1 MNDLSPSAAALAR
14 SRSVTA
20 VLGPTNTGK
29 THYAIDRM
37 LAYGS
42 GMIGLPLRLLA
53 REVYNRAVARVGAEK
68 VALVTGEEK
77 IKPEGARYW
86 VCTVEAMPRDIE
98 VDFVAVD
105 EVQIAA
111 DFERGHVF
119 TDRILHARGLH
130 ETLLLGAD
138 TMRPILARLL
148 PGAQFVTRPR
158 LSNLAYAGEKKITR
172 LPPRS
177 AAVAFSAD
185 EVYAIAELVR
195 RQRGGAAVVL
205 GALSPRTRNAQV
217 ELYQNGDVDVLVA
230 TDAIGMGLNLDVE
243 HVAFASARKFD
254 GFQFRNLTPAEL
266 GQIAG
271 RAGRH
276 LRDGTFGVT
285 ARVEP
290 FDAEL
295 VRRLETHDFEP
306 VRMLQWRNPRL
317 DFRSLAALRQSLARP
332 ASEAG
337 LVRAP
342 AGEDVEVLELAARAP
357 EIAALA
363 ASAGDVARLWEAAQI
378 PDYRKV
384 SPASHAE
391 LCIDVFRFLQGRGRI
406 PDDWFAR
413 HVNQS
418 DRLDGDIDT
427 LSTRIAHMRTWTFV
441 ANRPDWLDDPEHWR
455 ETTRALEDKLSDALH
470 DRLTQ
475 RFVDRRTSVL
485 MRRLRENAAM
495 DAEINDAGEVTIEGQ
510 PVGRMQGFQFTLQ
523 ATADPEH
530 AKAMRAA
537 AQKALAASIQTRAE
551 KVAEAGNDAFVLASN
566 GAIRWIGEEIARL
579 SPGDSEL
586 EPRVRLLADDS
597 LSGSHR
603 DWVQARLEAWVRHH
617 VGTLLKPLFD
627 LRTGTGL
634 EGLARGIAF
643 RLVEELGVLERVKV
657 AEDVKNLDQAAR
669 SALRA
674 LGVRFGAYHIFVPA
688 TMKPKPRELAAQL
701 WGLRHGGLSPEAL
714 QELPQLA
721 SAGRT
726 SIKVDPAIPKP
737 VYRVVGYKV
746 LGERAV
752 RVDILERLADIIRP
766 LIAYRPGLT
775 QARPPKGAAEGDG
788 FTVTV
793 EMTSLAG
800 CSGEDF
806 ASILRGLGY
815 RAETRPRAE
824 HEAKLAA
831 ANAAADDAEA
841 RAAAER
847 AAAEARKQAESAASM
862 VADPPAA
869 SESSTDSAAR
879 DTDAPGSAAA
889 ESASTPADEVAA
901 PEEPVSAE
909 PAEVPAAQLAAIEG
923 AAAVAGPELAPA
935 EIGPAAEAD
944 ASPEPAQSQAEIP
957 REGPPPSETEAA
969 ATQAPEAIA
978 GDAEPPP
985 ADAAGA
991 EPATPAPPE
1000 TVEIWRPARFE
1011 RRPHDRAGQGRPDRR
1026 GPRRAPGAEAPAG
1039 APERRGRPDRRPR
1052 PGQPGSPPPAEGAA
1066 ASAEGAA
1073 VRPPRPPPREERSRQ
1088 ERFRTPDRPQR
1099 RPDGER
1105 PPGPG
1110 GQSDRPRGPR
1120 PDRDRERDRAPRVFS
1135 SEQSGQSR
1143 GPDPDSP
1150 FAKLAQLRAQM
1161 ESDKKS

>member
-1 MNDLSPSAAALAR
+1 MNDLSPSAVALAR

-53 REVYNRAVARVGAEK
+53 REVYNRAVARVGADK

-86 VCTVEAMPRDIE
+86 VCTVEAMPRDIT

-119 TDRILHARGLH
+119 TDRLLHARGLH

-138 TMRPILARLL
+138 TMRPILGRLL

-217 ELYQNGDVDVLVA
+217 ELYQNGDVDVIVA

-332 ASEAG
+332 AAEPG

-342 AGEDVEVLELAARAP
+342 AGEDVEVLELAARDP
-357 EIAALA
+357 QIAALA
-363 ASAGDVARLWEAAQI
+363 AGPADIARLWEAAQI

-391 LCIDVFRFLQGRGRI
+391 LCADVFRFLQRRGRI

-413 HVNQS
+413 HVRQS

-495 DAEINDAGEVTIEGQ
+495 DAEINESGEVTIEGQ
-510 PVGRMQGFQFTLQ
+510 PVGRLQGFQFTLQ

-537 AQKALAASIQTRAE
+537 AQKALASSIQTRAE
-551 KVAEAGNDAFVLASN
+551 KVAEAGNEAFVLASN

-579 SPGDSEL
+579 APGDAEL

-597 LSGSHR
+597 LAGSHR

-643 RLVEELGVLERVKV
+643 RLVEELGVLERAKV

-669 SALRA
+669 SALRG

-737 VYRVVGYKV
+737 IYRVVGYKV

-766 LIAYRPGLT
+766 LIAFRPGLT
-775 QARPPKGAAEGDG
+775 QGRPPKGAAEGDG

-815 RAETRPRAE
+815 RAETRPRTE

-831 ANAAADDAEA
+831 AAAAAEEAEAA

-847 AAAEARKQAESAASM
+847 ATAAAAQVAAEGAPADDAEAAAEQGAAAPAEPSPESAAAA
-862 VADPPAA
+862 ADRPTELVPPA
-869 SESSTDSAAR
+869 
-879 DTDAPGSAAA
+879 DAPS
-889 ESASTPADEVAA
+889 
-901 PEEPVSAE
+901 EEPAQ
-909 PAEVPAAQLAAIEG
+909 AAS
-923 AAAVAGPELAPA
+923 
-935 EIGPAAEAD
+935 AAEAD
-944 ASPEPAQSQAEIP
+944 PAEIAPAPEPPAQPEPALEGTPEPAPEPATLAASAQAAEASPESVPEVAVDAGPEPTASTEVALDGETPAV
-957 REGPPPSETEAA
+957 
-969 ATQAPEAIA
+969 
-978 GDAEPPP
+978 
-985 ADAAGA
+985 
-991 EPATPAPPE
+991 PAPPE
-1000 TVEIWRPARFE
+1000 TVEVWRPARFE
-1011 RRPHDRAGQGRPDRR
+1011 RRPHDRPGQGRPDRR
-1026 GPRRAPGAEAPAG
+1026 SPRRAPEGEAAAG
-1039 APERRGRPDRRPR
+1039 QTRHRGRPDRGPR
-1052 PGQPGSPPPAEGAA
+1052 PGAPPDQPAAEPAAGAEGAPP
-1066 ASAEGAA
+1066 
-1073 VRPPRPPPREERSRQ
+1073 RPPRPAREERSRQ

-1099 RPDGER
+1099 RADGER
-1105 PPGPG
+1105 PPRPG
-1110 GQSDRPRGPR
+1110 GPPDRPRGPR

-1135 SEQSGQSR
+1135 SEQSGQNR